1 MIEDLWDKYAV
12 TAKTIE
18 IDRDV
23 AAGQLQKNLVEL
35 GYE

>member
-1 MIEDLWDKYAV
+1 V

-18 IDRDV
+18 IDRDE
-23 AAGQLQKNLVEL
+23 AAQQLQAFLVGL